1 MYLSPIL
8 APIFAPSRTLTG
20 MMTMGLSWGWLRGMF
35 ANLRTTRRKASVRR
49 VTGLEDR
56 TLLAA
61 FVVNTL
67 LDTVDANPGDG
78 LALDANGNTSLRAAV
93 MEANAL
99 FGADTITL
107 GAGVH
112 RFSLPEA
119 DGEFGDLIAYN
130 GDLDIN
136 SPITIVGA
144 GKEVTTIDAALLDRV
159 FDVFDVGALTVQG
172 VTLTGG
178 VALTGG
184 AIRNGGVLIVE
195 DSDIRGNSATQ
206 RGGAIDHVDITPKL
220 MRMTLTNV
228 LFEDNRAGT
237 ASPTGAVTGAG
248 GAIYIDTGFTTITG
262 CTFVNN
268 VSLED
273 GGAINSRG
281 AAVAV
286 NDSQFIGNSA
296 VNGGAL
302 RLFSGGSM
310 VFNDC
315 TFTGNLATYGGG
327 AIAANSGALNI
338 NRGTFD
344 GNRSTWSSSYLATA
358 NGGALSLTSTSTSI
372 TGVEFLNNQSWRG
385 GAVFAYSSSVTILNS
400 LFQGNAANSSWTG
413 GAVHG
418 DVNAVVTVKNSTL
431 LGNSAGNGG
440 ALYGRQGTFN
450 WVNCTVTGNTSFVI
464 GDGDGANGGAVSGGT
479 ITNCIIAGNVDNK
492 DLDGAELSAGGNL
505 VGFVINTLT
514 SGDLFGT
521 ALTGPID
528 PQLEPLADHGG
539 PVQTM
544 AIRSTSPAR
553 DLGVFASAATA
564 TDGRGYPRYGTRPDA
579 GAYEFSPIPTG
590 FQVTTLEDQVLTG
603 QLPVIDL
610 NGATVT
616 YQVGTPTTG
625 TVVLQP
631 GGEFVYTPAANF
643 NGIARFQYRV
653 VDGAGN
659 ASPYYFADIEVVA
672 VNDPPVIND
681 QTFTIDEHLIGNNGT
696 FGNVI
701 WSDDG
706 PFPVWW
712 TFISGNEDLRLLF
725 NGSSIRV
732 AKPEVFDF
740 ESQSSQ
746 TFVLEIRDSAG
757 VIDTAVYTINL
768 NNVIVPKIAPTTL
781 FMNENTPNQSDY
793 YGLSLNS
800 QPERGQV
807 VQFAI
812 ENDPSGGAF
821 SVNPTTGRLSI
832 VNGTRLNYEA
842 FPNGFDLQIR
852 TLDAADPSKFVI
864 TPVRIQLANV
874 NEAPVV
880 PSQSFTVPEFAANST
895 VVGRVQATDEDLG
908 QQLTYTISSTSLPG
922 AFAINSTTGDIF
934 VRDASLLDFDL
945 VQSVN
950 LTVQVRDNGS
960 PALITTRT
968 VVVSILDVNFAPVIA
983 DQSFTIA
990 EHIGVDIHV
999 ATAVATDSD
1008 AGQSITYSIDSSS
1021 VPGAFS
1027 MASNGWIVVA
1037 DNAQVDFETHPVI
1050 TLVVRATDNG
1060 NPSQFSTATYTFNLT
1075 DQNDAPI
1082 VTEQSF
1088 SVAENAVTGTVVGVV
1103 HAYDVDAG
1111 NQALTYSL
1119 GASQIPGAFAIDP
1132 ATGVL
1137 SVAESSLLDYE
1148 ALSSIWVVVDVADNG
1163 APVRNSSTTITVQ
1176 IEDLNDSPVMVEQSF
1191 SVDENTFNDEV
1202 VGQIVASDQDPGQ
1215 ILRFSLVSSTL
1226 PGAFAIN
1233 PETGAILVSNSQLL
1247 NYEQVQ
1253 SVTLTVSV
1261 QDNGNPSL
1269 TTTRD
1274 FVISIRDVNE
1284 PPVVDSHSYDL
1295 AEDAQDLQ
1303 LVGIVQFT
1311 DPDLGQ
1317 THEVRLTGTNLP
1329 GAFSVSASGEIRVAD
1344 RTLLDYETLNVITL
1358 NVEVQDSGFPGW
1370 VTTTTMFINLSDRND
1385 APLITAQAFSIS
1397 ENSLVEARVGYV
1409 QASDADAGQVL
1420 TYSLVSSDLPG
1431 AFAIDA
1437 ATGELTVADVSLLD
1451 FEAIQHAILRVHVQ
1465 DDGSPNLG
1473 AFADITVNILDVNER
1488 PRIINQNFTVAEN
1501 AVSGT
1506 VVGTVVSSDVDA
1518 GQTRTYAITSSA
1530 PISGAFAIDAT
1541 TGEITVVDG
1550 SLLNFEAI
1558 SAVVLTVTV
1567 TDNGN
1572 PALSYSAVVVVSLT
1586 DVNEAP
1592 MIADQSLT
1600 VAENTLSTN
1609 RIGFVTG
1616 SDVDAGQSLTY
1627 SIASSTLPGA
1637 FAINPVTG
1645 EVTVANGSLLN
1656 FEAETSATLIVTAT
1670 DNGSPSLSTSA
1681 TVTVAI
1687 TDVNERPTILDQ
1699 NFTVAENAANGTVV
1713 GTVVASDIDAG
1724 QSLTYS
1730 ITQSAPISGAFA
1742 INAVTGQITVADG
1755 SLLNFEALSAVALAI
1770 TVTDNGSPNLSHSAV
1785 VVVTLTDV
1793 NEAPVIANQSFAVA
1807 ENSLSGTAV
1816 GTIIASDV
1824 DGGQSLTYSITGSSL
1839 AGAFVIHAQTG
1850 LITVANAALL
1860 NFESVPSV
1868 TLTVSVS
1875 DSGNP
1880 GLSSSAQVTI
1890 SLTNV
1895 NEAPTITNQTF
1906 TLVENSAN
1914 GTTVGNVVG
1923 SDVDAGQSLSY
1934 SIISGNMNGAFA
1946 INAATG
1952 RITVANSAALDFET
1966 TPGFALTVRVT
1977 DNGNPVLSSTA
1988 TVTVNLTDV
1997 IEAIVV
2003 GLDVIPGDATNS
2015 IKLNGKFDVAILSTA
2030 TFDARTVNVSTIRFG
2045 KNGTEDSITR
2055 DKKGN
2060 RIYSYVDV
2068 NGDGRLDLVVN
2079 ITNTLTG
2086 LGLNDTLAK
2095 LSGLTNSGLQILG
2108 SSAVR
2113 LRR

>member
-1 MYLSPIL
+1 
-8 APIFAPSRTLTG
+8 
-20 MMTMGLSWGWLRGMF
+20 MGLSWGWLRGMF
-35 ANLRTTRRKASVRR
+35 ANLRTTRCKARAHR
-49 VTGLEDR
+49 VTRLEDR

-67 LDTVDANPGDG
+67 LDTVDASPGDG

-99 FGADTITL
+99 VGADTITL
-107 GAGVH
+107 SVGEYQ
-112 RFSLPEA
+112 FSLPESLNA
-119 DGEFGDLIAYN
+119 VN
-130 GDLDIN
+130 GDLDVFTD
-136 SPITIVGA
+136 ITIIGA
-144 GKEVTTIDAALLDRV
+144 GTGQTVINAAGLDRI
-159 FDVFDVGALTVQG
+159 FDVSEVGALTVRG
-172 VTLTGG
+172 MTLTGG

-195 DSDIRGNSATQ
+195 DGEIRDNVATQ

-358 NGGALSLTSTSTSI
+358 NGGALSLTSTSTNI

-505 VGFVINTLT
+505 VGFVINALT

-528 PQLEPLADHGG
+528 PQLDPLADHGG

-625 TVVLQP
+625 TVVVQP

-696 FGNVI
+696 FGNVL

-732 AKPEVFDF
+732 AKPEMFDF
-740 ESQSSQ
+740 ERQSSQ

-874 NEAPVV
+874 NEAPIV
-880 PSQSFTVPEFAANST
+880 PSQWFTVPEFAANST

-922 AFAINSTTGDIF
+922 AFTINSTTGDIL
-934 VRDASLLDFDL
+934 VRDASLLDYDE
-945 VQSVN
+945 VRSVS
-950 LTVQVRDNGS
+950 LTVQVRDSGF
-960 PALITTRT
+960 PALTTTRT
-968 VVVSILDVNFAPVIA
+968 VVVSISDVNFAPVIA
-983 DQSFTIA
+983 NQSFTFA
-990 EHIGVDIHV
+990 EHIGLGFHV
-999 ATAVATDSD
+999 ATASATDSD
-1008 AGQSITYSIDSSS
+1008 AGQTITYSIDSSS
-1021 VPGAFS
+1021 VAGAFS
-1027 MASNGWIVVA
+1027 IGATGWIVVA
-1037 DNAQVDFETHPVI
+1037 NNALIDFETHPVI

-1075 DQNDAPI
+1075 DKNDAP
-1082 VTEQSF
+1082 VVAQQTF
-1088 SVAENAVTGTVVGVV
+1088 SVPENSLSGTVVGAVD
-1103 HAYDVDAG
+1103 AYDVDAG
-1111 NQALTYSL
+1111 SQTLTYSL
-1119 GASQIPGAFAIDP
+1119 LASQIPGAFSINP
-1132 ATGVL
+1132 VTGLL
-1137 SVAESSLLDYE
+1137 SVADGSVLDHEAYSSTWVIVEVSDSGTPVQKGGAVITVQLGDVNEPPVLADLSYDLSENSSNEVSLGSLLLLVDDPESDTSLTFTIVESSLPGAVYIRPTTGELRVLDRRLLDYE
-1148 ALSSIWVVVDVADNG
+1148 TVSSFTVTVMVTDSGDPALSSTAVVTVNVTDVNEPPRVLPAEFTVSENAAPGTIVGTVLAVDVDAG
-1163 APVRNSSTTITVQ
+1163 QSLTYEIVNSSLT
-1176 IEDLNDSPVMVEQSF
+1176 
-1191 SVDENTFNDEV
+1191 
-1202 VGQIVASDQDPGQ
+1202 
-1215 ILRFSLVSSTL
+1215 
-1226 PGAFAIN
+1226 GAFAIN
-1233 PETGAILVSNSQLL
+1233 PLTGEVVVADSSFL
-1247 NYEQVQ
+1247 NYEAITE
-1253 SVTLTVSV
+1253 VTLTVRVTDSGS
-1261 QDNGNPSL
+1261 NGLSATGTVTVRL
-1269 TTTRD
+1269 A
-1274 FVISIRDVNE
+1274 DVNE
-1284 PPVVDSHSYDL
+1284 VP
-1295 AEDAQDLQ
+1295 A
-1303 LVGIVQFT
+1303 
-1311 DPDLGQ
+1311 
-1317 THEVRLTGTNLP
+1317 
-1329 GAFSVSASGEIRVAD
+1329 VSD
-1344 RTLLDYETLNVITL
+1344 QY
-1358 NVEVQDSGFPGW
+1358 
-1370 VTTTTMFINLSDRND
+1370 
-1385 APLITAQAFSIS
+1385 
-1397 ENSLVEARVGYV
+1397 
-1409 QASDADAGQVL
+1409 
-1420 TYSLVSSDLPG
+1420 
-1431 AFAIDA
+1431 
-1437 ATGELTVADVSLLD
+1437 
-1451 FEAIQHAILRVHVQ
+1451 
-1465 DDGSPNLG
+1465 
-1473 AFADITVNILDVNER
+1473 
-1488 PRIINQNFTVAEN
+1488 FTVAEN
-1501 AVSGT
+1501 SASGT

-1518 GQTRTYAITSSA
+1518 GQTRTYAITASA
-1530 PISGAFAIDAT
+1530 PISGAFAIDAI
-1541 TGEITVVDG
+1541 TGVITVVDG
-1550 SLLNFEAI
+1550 SFLNFESV
-1558 SAVVLTVTV
+1558 SAVALTVTV
-1567 TDNGN
+1567 TDSGN
-1572 PALSYSAVVVVSLT
+1572 PAMSSSAVV
-1586 DVNEAP
+1586 
-1592 MIADQSLT
+1592 M
-1600 VAENTLSTN
+1600 
-1609 RIGFVTG
+1609 
-1616 SDVDAGQSLTY
+1616 
-1627 SIASSTLPGA
+1627 
-1637 FAINPVTG
+1637 
-1645 EVTVANGSLLN
+1645 
-1656 FEAETSATLIVTAT
+1656 
-1670 DNGSPSLSTSA
+1670 
-1681 TVTVAI
+1681 
-1687 TDVNERPTILDQ
+1687 
-1699 NFTVAENAANGTVV
+1699 
-1713 GTVVASDIDAG
+1713 
-1724 QSLTYS
+1724 
-1730 ITQSAPISGAFA
+1730 
-1742 INAVTGQITVADG
+1742 
-1755 SLLNFEALSAVALAI
+1755 
-1770 TVTDNGSPNLSHSAV
+1770 
-1785 VVVTLTDV
+1785 VTLTDV

-1868 TLTVSVS
+1868 TLTVSVA

-1914 GTTVGNVVG
+1914 GTTVGNVVA

-1934 SIISGNMNGAFA
+1934 SIVSGNTNGAFA

-2030 TFDARTVNVSTIRFG
+2030 AFDARTVNVSTIRFG

-2060 RIYSYVDV
+2060 RIFSYVDV

-2079 ITNTLTG
+2079 ITNSLTG

-2108 SSAVR
+2108 NSVVR
-2113 LRR
+2113 VRR